1 MIYLSLFTI
10 SFLAATILPF
20 SSELTLAGLIATS
33 NYDNL
38 ILLIVAS
45 FGNTLGSVVNWAL
58 GFYSRNLTTKKWFP
72 FKETQIER
80 SSKWFDKFSEESK
93 IYPNYI
99 KIDVDGN
106 ELRVVNGMR
115 NLLASKKIKS
125 ILIELDRTFS
135 EHKEVIKILKSF
147 DYKLLNYY
155 DKVNVSNH
163 IFNLN

>member
-1 MIYLSLFTI
+1 MIYLSLFAI

-33 NYDNL
+33 NYDNI

-80 SSKWFDKFSEESK
+80 SSQWFKKFGRWSLLFAWVP
-93 IYPNYI
+93 IIGDPLTL
-99 KIDVDGN
+99 VAGL
-106 ELRVVNGMR
+106 LRVR
-115 NLLASKKIKS
+115 FLDFI
-125 ILIELDRTFS
+125 ILVAIG
-135 EHKEVIKILKSF
+135 
-147 DYKLLNYY
+147 
-155 DKVNVSNH
+155 KVSRYLIV
-163 IFNLN
+163 FYLMG